1 MDFTQYQPVAAPAF
15 QPVPVQPREKSY
27 IHQSM
32 SMHHDLHDLH
42 DLHAPLAISIPSS
55 HSQLEHL
62 RLPKTTTHP
71 LLSASAFKAWEPS
84 TRHVHRQASAP
95 GHTSSSAASSV
106 HGSGRRHGYVCQRQQ
121 STENDVFSVP
131 HRGMYGG
138 VGGAGMGQGQHV
150 KVGYP
155 PPPQQQPSYYP
166 HPRQKSY
173 STHSATEVT
182 V

>member
-1 MDFTQYQPVAAPAF
+1 MDFSQYQHVAAPAF

-42 DLHAPLAISIPSS
+42 DLHAPLAISIPTS

-71 LLSASAFKAWEPS
+71 LLSASAFKAWEPG

-95 GHTSSSAASSV
+95 GHTSSSSSSSV
-106 HGSGRRHGYVCQRQQ
+106 HGSGRRHAYACQRQQ
-121 STENDVFSVP
+121 SIENDVFAMP

-138 VGGAGMGQGQHV
+138 GGISQGQHM
-150 KVGYP
+150 KVQH
-155 PPPQQQPSYYP
+155 PPPQPPYYP
-166 HPRQKSY
+166 YPRQKSY